1 MAHAAQWLEGL
12 TQPVYWLAGMP
23 MSIGDVLGFATGLG
37 CVWLTARA
45 NIWNF
50 FLGIVNSAILGL
62 VFLEQRLFADA
73 SLQLVFIA
81 LGVRG
86 FFEWRAAKHASE
98 TSPVFRSS
106 ARELWTLSALVP
118 PMTLAL
124 WSVLHWVGGSAP
136 VLDALI
142 ASLSLSAQWLL
153 NRRALETWVFW
164 IGVDV
169 ISVPL
174 YLSRGLPLIAALF
187 AIFLVL
193 CVQGLRRWQRLVAPR
208 ATAGAA

>member
-1 MAHAAQWLEGL
+1 METL
-12 TQPVYWLAGMP
+12 TQPVYSLSGMA
-23 MSIGDVLGFATGLG
+23 MSLGDALGFATGLG

-50 FLGIVNSAILGL
+50 PLGIVNSAILGL
-62 VFLEQRLFADA
+62 VFIEQRLFADA
-73 SLQLVFIA
+73 GLQVVFIA

-86 FFEWRAAKHASE
+86 YFEWRAGKHASE
-98 TSPVFRSS
+98 ASPVFRST
-106 ARELWTLSALVP
+106 ARELCLLGALVL

-124 WSVLHWVGGSAP
+124 WSVLGWLGGSAP

-142 ASLSLSAQWLL
+142 TSLSLCAQWLL

-164 IGVDV
+164 IGVDL

-193 CVQGLRRWQRLVAPR
+193 CVQGLRRWQRLAAPR
-208 ATAGAA
+208 AAAELA

>member
-1 MAHAAQWLEGL
+1 
-12 TQPVYWLAGMP
+12 VYWLAGMP

-37 CVWLTARA
+37 CVWLTA
-45 NIWNF
+45 
-50 FLGIVNSAILGL
+50 
-62 VFLEQRLFADA
+62 
-73 SLQLVFIA
+73 
-81 LGVRG
+81 
-86 FFEWRAAKHASE
+86 
-98 TSPVFRSS
+98 
-106 ARELWTLSALVP
+106 
-118 PMTLAL
+118 
-124 WSVLHWVGGSAP
+124 
-136 VLDALI
+136 I
-142 ASLSLSAQWLL
+142 ASLSLAAQWLL